1 MWSPKDVSHHD
12 LGINCDKTQI
22 SQITIQ
28 INRALAG
35 SVLKKSISSPI
46 DLCILSTTACQGWY
60 FSTRAYEFLF
70 LVRLFLDERWENG
83 NSCFLSFHV
92 EKLRHCRPVSSGLP
106 INPKHIITNTHR
118 FWREEEDD
126 CACFSQ
132 IWAAVDVYL
141 YNALISKWAADR
153 YIAASLPRR
162 HWTLRHS
169 FASFWTTLSTW
180 HTSSHPTLCM

>member
-106 INPKHIITNTHR
+106 INPKHNNKYTQILEGGR
-118 FWREEEDD
+118 RWLRLF
-126 CACFSQ
+126 FSN
-132 IWAAVDVYL
+132 L
-141 YNALISKWAADR
+141 G
-153 YIAASLPRR
+153 RR
-162 HWTLRHS
+162 RCLFVQCSNFKVGCW
-169 FASFWTTLSTW
+169 
-180 HTSSHPTLCM
+180 